1 MRRFGYSFLVI
12 LATLAMGAPSA
23 MAQGLGLGYGGAVAV
38 SGGDV
43 LVGVA
48 GNVITPGTVYLYRQG
63 ADGWVEA
70 GHLQASDAFSGDGFG
85 AAIAVDGSTMM
96 VSAINQNDGAGAV
109 YVFERS
115 GSGDWQEVGRLT
127 AEDVAPGTNF
137 GAALALGGGVAVV
150 GAPGQRARS
159 RQVRYTA
166 LGTAHVFT
174 NAGGGWTSQGTIAAG
189 DGGTEFG
196 TSVAVR
202 GDEILVGAPA
212 ADHTGAV
219 YAFRNTGDGWDQ
231 SGMLAAQGTGPN
243 DRFGSSVT
251 AVGDQ
256 ALISVPGRH
265 RGQGAVFA
273 FQYDASQEEWSPS
286 GHLVPFDGFRQDGF
300 GSAVAITDEE
310 VWIGAPRASGG
321 RGAVY
326 VVSGSVADGWH
337 AAAKLATGEKADD
350 AFASTIAIDGDI
362 AVIGVTGADF
372 GTGTAIIYER
382 GADGWERAESVM
394 GELEG
399 FDAVSGGQV
408 DCTSGVASAFDCH
421 DYDLV
426 SFMPIKDMA
435 PRGVTVNDVWGWTD
449 PQTGR
454 EYALVGRRDGS
465 AFVDISDPLNP
476 RYLGQLLR
484 PEGSNPSSWT
494 DIKVY
499 KDHAFIVADG
509 AGQHGVQVFDLT
521 QLRDVTEPVTF
532 EETAHYDGIASAHNI
547 VINEESGFAYSVGN
561 RGGGETC
568 GGGLHIIN
576 IQEPQSPT
584 FAGCFA
590 DVETGRAST
599 GYTHDAQCVTYA
611 GPDEEHAGKQ
621 ICIGANETALS
632 IADVTDPSNTVALS
646 RASYPSVSYAHQG
659 WLTEDHRYYYMND
672 ELDEINGQPRTR
684 TLVWDVS
691 DLDDPQLVREHF
703 GTQEA
708 TDHNLY
714 IRGNIMYQ
722 SNYSSG
728 LRVLDVSDPE
738 NPVEIGYFDTVPY
751 GDNSAGM
758 GGSWSNYPYF
768 ESGVVI
774 VTSRNEGLFVLKKRQ
789 PIT

>member
-196 TSVAVR
+196 MSVAVR

-212 ADHTGAV
+212 ADRTGAV

-256 ALISVPGRH
+256 ALISAPGRH

-399 FDAVSGGQV
+399 FDAVSGRQV

-646 RASYPSVSYAHQG
+646 RASYPSVAYAHQG

>member
-1 MRRFGYSFLVI
+1 MRRSCYSFLVI

-23 MAQGLGLGYGGAVAV
+23 MAQGRGQGYGGAVAV

-43 LVGVA
+43 LVGVG
-48 GNVITPGTVYLYRQG
+48 GNVITPGTVYLYRRG
-63 ADGWVEA
+63 ADGWMEA
-70 GHLQASDAFSGDGFG
+70 GRLQASDAFSGDGFG

-96 VSAINQNDGAGAV
+96 VSAINQDDGAGAL

-115 GSGDWQEVGRLT
+115 GSGDWQQVGRLT

-137 GAALALGGGVAVV
+137 GAALALSGGVAVV
-150 GAPGQRARS
+150 GAPGRRARS
-159 RQVRYTA
+159 RQVQYTGQ
-166 LGTAHVFT
+166 GTAHVFT
-174 NAGGGWTSQGTIAAG
+174 NAGGDWTSQGTITGGNEGAA
-189 DGGTEFG
+189 FG
-196 TSVAVR
+196 TSVAVH

-212 ADHTGAV
+212 ADRTGAV
-219 YAFRNTGDGWDQ
+219 YAFRSTGDAWVR

-243 DRFGSSVT
+243 DRFGLSVT
-251 AVGDQ
+251 VVADQ
-256 ALISVPGRH
+256 ALISAPGRD

-273 FQYDASQEEWSPS
+273 FQYDASQGEWRPS
-286 GHLVPFDGFRQDGF
+286 GHLVPFDGFQQDGF

-310 VWIGAPRASGG
+310 AWIGAPTASGG
-321 RGAVY
+321 RGAAY
-326 VVSGSVADGWH
+326 VMSGSVADGWD

-350 AFASTIAIDGDI
+350 AFASAIAIDGDI

-372 GTGTAIIYER
+372 GTGTATIYER
-382 GADGWERAESVM
+382 GADGWEMAESVM

-408 DCTSGVASAFDCH
+408 DCTSGVASAFDCD

-484 PEGSNPSSWT
+484 PEGSNPSTWT

-561 RGGGETC
+561 RSGGETC

-611 GPDEEHAGKQ
+611 GPDEEHADKL
-621 ICIGANETALS
+621 ICMGANETALS

-646 RASYPSVSYAHQG
+646 RASYPSVAYAHQG
-659 WLTEDHRYYYMND
+659 WLSEDHRYYYMND
-672 ELDEINGQPRTR
+672 EGDEINGQPRTR

-691 DLDDPQLVREHF
+691 DLDDPQLVKEHF

-722 SNYSSG
+722 SNYRSG

-774 VTSRNEGLFVLKKRQ
+774 VTSGSEGLFVLKKRQ